1 MTDIVRGDTSELLQ
15 LMLTNL
21 SHMLNGNNTAVRQI
35 SIIPSESDNEMIFEI
50 LLNIFVG
57 FMALSQLPQVVPG
70 LQELGADTM
79 LTSPDSPNYA
89 EFMEMLRATFS
100 MVGFVP
106 NVQILTNEET
116 SGLIAHT
123 YIRNN
128 RFELLSFHPFRIM
141 NRMSPSSGVPQIF
154 TDFFEKKEY
163 LPNIL
168 ALKRIENDRTMVISF
183 NVANVRSGSR
193 DS

>member
-1 MTDIVRGDTSELLQ
+1 MTDIVRGDANELLQ

-35 SIIPSESDNEMIFEI
+35 SIIPSESDNEIIFEI
-50 LLNIFVG
+50 LLNLFVG
-57 FMALSQLPQVVPG
+57 FMALGQLPQVVPT
-70 LQELGADTM
+70 LQELGSDTM
-79 LTSPDSPNYA
+79 LTSPDSPHYA

-106 NVQILTNEET
+106 NVKILTNEDA
-116 SGLIAHT
+116 SNLIAHT

-128 RFELLSFHPFRIM
+128 RFELASLHPIRIM
-141 NRMSPSSGVPQIF
+141 DRIAPTSLPQIF

-168 ALKRIENDRTMVISF
+168 ALKKVENDRTMVISF
-183 NVANVRSGSR
+183 NVANVPGSR
-193 DS
+193 SA